1 MAEFPAFP
9 LWTDAYLA
17 DTGELSTLEHGAY
30 LLLLIAM
37 WRAGGVLPNDDKKLA
52 RIARLGPRQWEAVKP
67 VLWDYFG
74 ADGEQITQG
83 RLADELQKART
94 RSTKAADSARAK
106 YRKNKGMGSAN
117 AGSEHSLADASTST
131 TITITKSTRADAR
144 VDDAPRMSMAEFK
157 ELVWGV
163 YPQNPGS
170 SKTKAWA
177 AFKTLTRSE
186 QVLCS
191 RAAPRVAIDFE
202 EVVTKESMA
211 DRLTY
216 HTHLSTWIAD
226 RGWEAVLT

>member
-117 AGSEHSLADASTST
+117 AGSEHSLADASIST

-144 VDDAPRMSMAEFK
+144 VDGAQRMSKDDFESI
-157 ELVWGV
+157 VWGV
-163 YPQNPGS
+163 FPQNPTS
-170 SKTKAWA
+170 SKAKAWA
-177 AFKTLTRSE
+177 IFNSMPIEDQVPCARGANHVSLAFDEAKTDEPIE
-186 QVLCS
+186 Q
-191 RAAPRVAIDFE
+191 
-202 EVVTKESMA
+202 
-211 DRLTY
+211 RLKF
-216 HTHLSTWIAD
+216 HQHLSNWIAE
-226 RGWEAVLT
+226 RGWEAVLA